1 MLYWLFLFL
10 IHFNHKL
17 ESSNEGNLNLEE
29 YPKWLASRQACET
42 LYTYA
47 YIHIYIYV
55 INILI
60 ND

>member
-17 ESSNEGNLNLEE
+17 EFSNEGNLNLEE

-42 LYTYA
+42 LYTYV
-47 YIHIYIYV
+47 YIHIYM
-55 INILI
+55 
-60 ND
+60 